1 MAERRICAVTSEHAS
16 ELPPPSDRV
25 GAVAPA
31 VSKLSLVSF
40 SRFRGFAGHFSA
52 ASCSDST
59 SRVSRRSRIHF
70 SRASRWPVRRGFLTP
85 QAAPRVSRGLGAMLR
100 ILMLSAATLCAG
112 LQCGRPLFQQQQHI
126 GPKFAQSRAR
136 ASPAAAS
143 MLTAESIDIDSPT
156 PPGPDPYRLVQD
168 ELEHIKRSIK
178 KTLKGH
184 KGESGALTSNGVLTM
199 AAREFMSRRGKSF
212 RPMLVLLIGR
222 ATDPDFSTNARHTKL
237 AVISEMIHTASLI
250 HEDVLEEHED
260 SSEAGT
266 LVHQEI
272 ALDVGNKVRASS
284 RPCALPRTRS
294 SRSWPRPSPATAL
307 TSSGWPLL
315 FAGVHPRRRLPPLQ
329 GRGGALSA

>member
-1 MAERRICAVTSEHAS
+1 
-16 ELPPPSDRV
+16 
-25 GAVAPA
+25 
-31 VSKLSLVSF
+31 
-40 SRFRGFAGHFSA
+40 
-52 ASCSDST
+52 
-59 SRVSRRSRIHF
+59 
-70 SRASRWPVRRGFLTP
+70 
-85 QAAPRVSRGLGAMLR
+85 
-100 ILMLSAATLCAG
+100 
-112 LQCGRPLFQQQQHI
+112 
-126 GPKFAQSRAR
+126 
-136 ASPAAAS
+136 

-284 RPCALPRTRS
+284 RPCASPRTRS

-307 TSSGWPLL
+307 TSSVWPLL